1 MLKKVFYC
9 EQNTIK
15 KKVFQYFFE
24 IVFKTVGELSEK
36 HYLCMQKTYTM
47 SEELFQV
54 DEIFTD
60 ESELLWIV
68 AEVPS
73 RDYSLD
79 NKRATQK

>member
-1 MLKKVFYC
+1 
-9 EQNTIK
+9 
-15 KKVFQYFFE
+15 
-24 IVFKTVGELSEK
+24 
-36 HYLCMQKTYTM
+36 MQKTYTM

-68 AEVPS
+68 AEAPS

-79 NKRATQK
+79 NKRATEKWLL